1 MELCKA
7 DTVSE
12 VTVSYQMRQ
21 NFLVLPCAQHLHCFK
36 TTNIFQC
43 VFQLHMQRC
52 HKENMEGQEEAMVY
66 DPDYLGF
73 DLQPEPSGLFDA
85 SLFVKYLARETM
97 GSLGG
102 AQPTGST
109 RLVKLEPGMAGTS
122 DDSGVCSDPT
132 NSPENGSGVSE
143 PLQLPPVVQ
152 LARYGGIPFCL
163 ARKNSGIQ
171 LNCQKKGKKPNRWFM
186 DISLMTAED
195 AERHREYLRRKEN
208 GLLPQKRRRKK
219 AGKRITKGR
228 SRTNAWQPK
237 PSTSG
242 LKGGKVKAKRPEKHR
257 RVTWDKK
264 EEDTDE
270 EEAYRLAQELMVKL
284 EKQSV
289 SESGKAKPQRV
300 SGRSKK
306 KASGLKMLPSSAS
319 TLPHKTVGVKTS
331 SSSADMAA
339 GTATRPVDHSE
350 AGRPAKRQ
358 ASASDCSGSKAASLR
373 RRSKSVVKKKPS
385 QSGKKVLK
393 KPAARKNTGVQTLA
407 RKKKLSGVSSLLYVN
422 VKEEPRE
429 VGNAPASALSPFA
442 VSHYNTTVA
451 ATNTQCWLNALL
463 AGAARGCHGNALVDG
478 GTKAASA
485 ALVKG
490 THFNDLKEEFFV
502 KGLQLKERRRR
513 DGVNEN
519 GVVLSTTS
527 SSSTIPPQ
535 GETPFLDDPNVH
547 ITSEGKDSSVKTHS
561 VVSAVNLQG
570 FGKVLAPA
578 AEGASNSDIWQ
589 ATTECLLGV
598 LEAVSAEQLQVHRHP
613 AVLTMPCKDLEFNDG
628 DTVEE
633 NVSLP
638 SHGVTGDSK
647 ANGPLLLQP
656 TVVEED
662 MEVEDRYHSAEELV
676 PRHSRA
682 SSQSLDP
689 TECSQGTRRFH
700 FAADV
705 EVDKD
710 RVTPQEVQQPQ
721 SWSVSK
727 EGGSTAQSHS
737 VKNPS
742 SCKLQKSS
750 FDPFLSMEEDSEGI
764 SMSET
769 LCEAGK
775 NVGEEQSLESSFALP
790 EIVENITE
798 VNYSERE
805 LLSDVDTAN
814 TSSAALQVSEYVL
827 QSEEI
832 SPSESIS
839 AEMQLETNMT
849 ESGTTPLEVSAPH
862 LSPTED
868 SCQGQHN
875 MAELLPKETITNCS
889 SDRVQEGSTSLSQ
902 TVGNRQ
908 GGSSSAYSLSR
919 KKTRS
924 SGMKGDGLSKTA
936 ESIQEERLPTES
948 PPADNTPSTCSIG
961 VKDAAAQN
969 SLDGAMP
976 TKSHPVTSTK
986 TGTSEL
992 QQLVESSQEEA
1003 VEEGQC
1009 EPLPSRNDSEEHFEV
1024 PLASLQSDLE
1034 NKTKPVPGMNE
1045 PAAVCDSLSER
1056 VQTRS
1061 SGMLEKCGNQERVHD
1076 LSKCLHVLVADIRT
1090 NPLALNSL
1098 QRFGVSTV
1106 YLDVSPTAAQRNT
1119 EGPPKRESG
1128 KKNKQATAKPKVS
1141 PRKASR
1147 AAKSSPKKNST
1158 ASRVTGKGA
1167 DAASSSSASAVDAE
1181 NANAAGIGGLLLA
1194 TATVA
1199 KQGGSPAK
1207 TSPKIKEQTGKGKA
1221 LASKASTQKKSKRKP
1236 RKVGRP
1242 RKRAG
1247 NRIAKD
1253 VGHDKVL
1260 DHDEEHCRV
1269 EGQHFVE
1276 GSSPVEGH
1284 SHADSHIDE
1293 HSHDEGHG
1301 HVEGQG
1307 HVDEHSHI
1315 DEHSHVE
1322 GHVDE
1327 HSHIDGHGHVEG
1339 RGHVNKHSHT
1349 DRHSHVEGH
1358 SHVDEHIHTARQS
1371 HVEGQGHVDEHS
1383 HIDGHSHVEGQG
1395 HVDEQSHIDG
1405 HSHVEGHSHVDE
1417 HLHIVRHSHVDGH
1430 SHIDRHSHVEMH
1442 SHVDE
1447 HSHTDGHC
1455 PVEGHS
1461 PMEGMTDELVEGASS
1476 SPVAIKLEFDEPAT
1490 DEHFLMVGVVD
1501 YESTAMTI
1509 DNHTTNSQ
1517 ESTGADSPTASGSKT
1532 LTSRDVTANNRKS
1545 VSNKTLPT
1553 QAPEIDK
1560 QHADKGLSTTKPPRT
1575 KTAKKS
1581 RRSASKETV
1590 AATSP
1595 KQPKRSRKA
1604 AHISGMDTD
1613 IEEAQACPETTD
1625 NGGDLPPEPNTVGH
1639 GDKGKLALDT
1649 SPPRIAPLAAVAS
1662 PRKSERARKVRQPV
1676 THPHSTEVIENIKTL
1691 LHNKPGA
1698 KLPAGLKRLGILTSY
1713 QQASAKKE
1721 VVQPSVAK
1729 RLPGNSAALRSST
1742 KMVEDPP
1749 MQHEKKADSATGEEA
1764 RDRVGMEPMSLDSTE
1779 DASLQPSLMESETQ
1793 GDHLHLP
1800 EWLDPSAD
1808 DDGKDQPQKAVA
1820 ASGELCHISPE
1831 MPRTEGDSDTS
1842 SKMEGSVCKEPFS
1855 SPADR
1860 ELALTEEGAS
1870 RKQDSSVTD
1879 SEFRLAEGDV
1889 NGKPD
1894 SPVTDSEFRLAER
1907 DVNGKPDSP
1916 VTDSEHRLAEGDVNG
1931 KPDSY
1936 VTDSEFRLAEG
1947 DVNGKPDSPVTDS
1960 EFRLAEGDVKEKPD
1974 SPVIANEFMLA
1985 EGDVSGKPVSPVT
1998 DREFRL
2004 TEVSVNEE
2012 PVSASDSKLGPTEV
2026 GVNEKQV
2033 SVLDSGPGLTESA
2046 SEEPV
2051 LSTVDHGLWLLEG
2064 GINKEPVSSV
2074 DHGFGL
2080 AEEVPVSS
2088 AVDCGLGLA
2097 EGGANEGPVSSAV
2110 GRGLGLAE
2118 GGANEGPVSS
2128 AVGRGLGLAEGGA
2141 NEGPVSSAVGRGL
2154 GLAEGGANE
2163 GPVSSA
2169 VGRGLGLAEGG
2180 ANEGPVSSAVGRGLG
2195 LAEGGANEGPVSS
2208 AVGRGLGLA
2217 EGGANEGPV
2226 SSAVGR
2232 GLGLAEGGANEGP
2245 VSSAVGRGLGLA
2257 EGGANEGP
2265 VSSAVG
2271 RGLGLAEGGAN
2282 EGPVS
2287 CAVDC
2292 GLGLAEGGANEGPV
2306 SCAVDCGLGL
2316 AEGGANERPVSCAVD
2331 CGLGL
2336 AEGGANEGPVSCA
2349 ADRGLRL
2356 AEGGVTVSEEP
2367 DSVLDCGLGL
2377 AESDGKKEPV
2387 FSAINSGLGLADRS
2401 ANEEPTSS
2409 VIGNDLGLAAGGESK
2424 ELVPVLHQDLGLA
2437 EGVNEELVSS
2447 VFDPGLGVAEEGANK
2462 EPVSYVLGLGP
2473 VDGDVNE
2480 EPVSSVLD
2488 HGLRLTRGGVNT
2500 EPVSVL
2506 DQGQGLAEGGTVDEP
2521 VPSVLDQGLGLAE
2534 GGALDKPVPSV
2545 LGQGLGLAE
2554 GGALDIPVP
2563 SVLDQGLGLAEGGA
2577 LDKPVPSVLEQGLG
2591 LAEGGATDKLIL
2603 SVLDQGLG
2611 LAEGGVSKETVSVL
2625 GQGLGLVEGS
2635 VKEEPVSS
2643 VLDCGAELAERG
2655 IDQDTSS
2662 SAVDHSCDASPE
2674 KSTGNLVTVAQ
2685 RKVFSVEIQAA
2696 IRKANTGQ
2704 AESLPASDGCAVS
2717 PLPSERHARF
2727 SGRTLR
2733 NKSSVSGSSNHQ
2745 QNPVLSDETPADT
2758 AIVASPA
2765 DVTSE
2770 SSPRN
2775 KARKVFRKQKGKSK
2789 ALKRLNAKRKFSAR
2803 GNVNDTAKRAC
2814 SGTAGRGE
2822 NKAHHQ
2828 LWAKIK
2834 QAQTGSTKRT
2844 AKSAMKQTVQTA
2856 AAAEIATKTAV
2867 KKSKN
2872 SAFKIIKPCGKTS
2885 SQACKEPGMGVS
2897 RKRKRFMYVETDMGE
2912 SPDPPC
2918 KKRGRPPGPKIILD
2932 RSQANL
2938 CFEPAQLLPGP
2949 GPVDAGLVDE
2959 ASSFGAEVPSWL
2971 LTQAGTLAPSFAEGG
2986 LCIVPSQS
2994 NPLIYTVLPPPSA
3007 QSPPP
3012 GDAATLPES
3021 SEARQLQIS
3030 ISAPEEYAALQL
3042 NDLEMP
3048 DIKPVL
3054 SQLSESALPD
3064 VKPLIDELKHMNSS
3078 SPPQLL
3084 NETQVSGATGL
3095 MWNEQPLPLPA
3106 ESSKS
3111 QEDLGHLDE
3120 AGAARDEA
3128 STSGPAESE
3137 CSAPGKSQHV
3147 QSTLTS
3153 QHQRL
3158 RHIVGRRHKI
3168 RRRKKKDR
3176 LFSAQVR
3183 YKEAV
3188 GVSYDGDRRRSRRP
3202 KKSRLTDEEMR
3213 MAQDSPTS
3221 DLESEERALTSEHSH
3236 PLDGNDE
3243 DAGSDIEFVSAD
3255 YSHVDFSAQRL
3266 FLENLRVETFPF
3278 GELGDGQEAIEMFSQ
3293 GEISELDTAGE
3304 QGDLDMAG
3312 DASNSSEFVTDE
3324 VGFGEMM
3331 SCPEFD
3337 DSPEEAGILEMESG
3351 PQADVELAAS
3361 NEKLELVEAAG
3372 FGIEAHVPRVPCV
3385 KAEDS
3390 LVGQVYPNLDG
3401 IEEISEPLTD
3411 IEAMQSDVMKHPPW
3425 AHAEECTLKTEET
3438 EEYPAGSRCNCMD
3451 SESDCE
3457 SKYRTTDH
3465 CLAVR
3470 GAHPI
3475 IKEEVK
3481 AELSSEIATQCISPE
3496 LPHPQLQAFTPGSK
3510 RDDGHEVSVMENVE
3524 AGCAQSLKHETDVS
3538 DIGMGMLVPD
3548 TPPSSRMHVPIG
3560 PGIAL
3565 EGSPSLTIFV
3575 KTSEGRGVLIQ
3586 DDPKNVIKDEFAQN
3600 N

>member
-1 MELCKA
+1 
-7 DTVSE
+7 
-12 VTVSYQMRQ
+12 
-21 NFLVLPCAQHLHCFK
+21 
-36 TTNIFQC
+36 
-43 VFQLHMQRC
+43 MQRC
-52 HKENMEGQEEAMVY
+52 HQENMEGQEEAMVY
-66 DPDYLGF
+66 DPDYLGL

-85 SLFVKYLARETM
+85 SLFAKYLARETM

-109 RLVKLEPGMAGTS
+109 WLVKLEPGMASTS

-186 DISLMTAED
+186 DVSLMTAED
-195 AERHREYLRRKEN
+195 AERHREYLRKKEN

-219 AGKRITKGR
+219 TGKRITKGR
-228 SRTNAWQPK
+228 SRTNTWQPK

-242 LKGGKVKAKRPEKHR
+242 LKGGKVKAKQPRKHR
-257 RVTWDKK
+257 RVTWDNE
-264 EEDTDE
+264 EEDSDE

-289 SESGKAKPQRV
+289 SDSGKAKPQRV

-306 KASGLKMLPSSAS
+306 NASSLKMLPSSAS
-319 TLPHKTVGVKTS
+319 TLPRKTVGVKTS
-331 SSSADMAA
+331 SSSAGIA
-339 GTATRPVDHSE
+339 TATASLAVDHSE
-350 AGRPAKRQ
+350 AGTPAKPQ
-358 ASASDCSGSKAASLR
+358 ASTSDFSGSKAASLR
-373 RRSKSVVKKKPS
+373 RRSKLVVKKKPS
-385 QSGKKVLK
+385 QTKKKALK
-393 KPAARKNTGVQTLA
+393 KPAAGKNTGVQTLA
-407 RKKKLSGVSSLLYVN
+407 WKKKSSGVSSLLYVN

-429 VGNAPASALSPFA
+429 VRNAPASALSPFA
-442 VSHYNTTVA
+442 ISHYNTTVA

-463 AGAARGCHGNALVDG
+463 AGAARGCHGNTPPVDG

-485 ALVKG
+485 VLVGG
-490 THFNDLKEEFFV
+490 THFDDLKEEFFV
-502 KGLQLKERRRR
+502 KGLQLQERRRR
-513 DGVNEN
+513 DGVKEN

-535 GETPFLDDPNVH
+535 GETPSLDDPNVPVA
-547 ITSEGKDSSVKTHS
+547 SEGKDSNVKTDLG
-561 VVSAVNLQG
+561 VSAVHLQG
-570 FGKVLAPA
+570 FGKVLTPA
-578 AEGASNSDIWQ
+578 AEGASDSDIWQ

-598 LEAVSAEQLQVHRHP
+598 LEAVSAEQLQGHSHP
-613 AVLTMPCKDLEFNDG
+613 AVLATPCEDLELNDG
-628 DTVEE
+628 DTAEE
-633 NVSLP
+633 NVSLL
-638 SHGVTGDSK
+638 SHGVVGDSK
-647 ANGPLLLQP
+647 ANGPLLPQP

-662 MEVEDRYHSAEELV
+662 MEVEDRYPSAEELV
-676 PRHSRA
+676 PKRSMA

-689 TECSQGTRRFH
+689 TESLQETRRFC
-700 FAADV
+700 FAADM
-705 EVDKD
+705 EVDED

-721 SWSVSK
+721 PWSVSK
-727 EGGSTAQSHS
+727 EGGSAAQSHS

-742 SCKLQKSS
+742 SRKLQKSS
-750 FDPFLSMEEDSEGI
+750 FDPFLSVEEDSEGI

-769 LCEAGK
+769 LCEAEK
-775 NVGEEQSLESSFALP
+775 NVCEEQSLESSFALP

-805 LLSDVDTAN
+805 LQSDVDAAN
-814 TSSAALQVSEYVL
+814 TSSAALQESEDML

-832 SPSESIS
+832 SPSESVS

-849 ESGTTPLEVSAPH
+849 EPGTTPSEVSALH
-862 LSPTED
+862 LSQTED
-868 SCQGQHN
+868 SCHRQHIT
-875 MAELLPKETITNCS
+875 AELLPKETVTNCS
-889 SDRVQEGSTSLSQ
+889 SDHVQESSTSLSQ

-908 GGSSSAYSLSR
+908 GGSSSADSLSR

-924 SGMKGDGLSKTA
+924 SGMKGDGLGETA
-936 ESIQEERLPTES
+936 ESVQEKRLPTEA
-948 PPADNTPSTCSIG
+948 PPADNMPSTCSVG

-969 SLDGAMP
+969 GLDGALP
-976 TKSHPVTSTK
+976 TKSHPTQAATVATPK

-992 QQLVESSQEEA
+992 QQLIESSQEEA
-1003 VEEGQC
+1003 VKEGQC
-1009 EPLPSRNDSEEHFEV
+1009 SQNNSEEHFEA
-1024 PLASLQSDLE
+1024 PLTSLQSDLE

-1045 PAAVCDSLSER
+1045 PATVCDSLSEH

-1061 SGMLEKCGNQERVHD
+1061 SGMLEKCGNQERVCD

-1090 NPLALNSL
+1090 NPLARNSL
-1098 QRFGVSTV
+1098 QRFGVSKA

-1119 EGPPKRESG
+1119 EEPPKRTSG

-1147 AAKSSPKKNST
+1147 AAKSSPKKKST

-1167 DAASSSSASAVDAE
+1167 DAASSSSVDAE
-1181 NANAAGIGGLLLA
+1181 NANATGIGGLLLA

-1207 TSPKIKEQTGKGKA
+1207 ASPKIKEQTGKGKA
-1221 LASKASTQKKSKRKP
+1221 LASEASAQKNNKRKP
-1236 RKVGRP
+1236 GKVGRP

-1247 NRIAKD
+1247 NKIAKD
-1253 VGHDKVL
+1253 VGHEKVL
-1260 DHDEEHCRV
+1260 DHVEEHCHV
-1269 EGQHFVE
+1269 EGQHLVE

-1293 HSHDEGHG
+1293 HSHD
-1301 HVEGQG
+1301 
-1307 HVDEHSHI
+1307 
-1315 DEHSHVE
+1315 
-1322 GHVDE
+1322 
-1327 HSHIDGHGHVEG
+1327 
-1339 RGHVNKHSHT
+1339 
-1349 DRHSHVEGH
+1349 
-1358 SHVDEHIHTARQS
+1358 
-1371 HVEGQGHVDEHS
+1371 EGQGHVDEHS

-1395 HVDEQSHIDG
+1395 HVDEQSHTDG

-1417 HLHIVRHSHVDGH
+1417 HIHIARHNHVEEHSHVDGH

-1442 SHVDE
+1442 SHVD
-1447 HSHTDGHC
+1447 GHC
-1455 PVEGHS
+1455 PVEGYNHVERHS
-1461 PMEGMTDELVEGASS
+1461 PMEGMTDESVEGASGF
-1476 SPVAIKLEFDEPAT
+1476 PIAIKLEFDEPAT
-1490 DEHFLMVGVVD
+1490 DERFLMVGVVD
-1501 YESTAMTI
+1501 YESTVMTV
-1509 DNHTTNSQ
+1509 DNCTTNSQ
-1517 ESTGADSPTASGSKT
+1517 ESTGADSLTASSSKT
-1532 LTSRDVTANNRKS
+1532 LTSQNLTANNRTS

-1553 QAPEIDK
+1553 QDPEIDK
-1560 QHADKGLSTTKPPRT
+1560 QPADKGVSTTKPPRT

-1581 RRSASKETV
+1581 RRSALKETV

-1595 KQPKRSRKA
+1595 KQPKRSHKL

-1613 IEEAQACPETTD
+1613 IEAAQACPKTTD
-1625 NGGDLPPEPNTVGH
+1625 NGGDLPAEPSTVGCS
-1639 GDKGKLALDT
+1639 DKGKPVLAT
-1649 SPPRIAPLAAVAS
+1649 SPPRTAPSAAVAS

-1713 QQASAKKE
+1713 QHASAKKE
-1721 VVQPSVAK
+1721 VAQPSAAK
-1729 RLPGNSAALRSST
+1729 RLPGNGAALRSST

-1749 MQHEKKADSATGEEA
+1749 MQHDKAAAAASVSEEKAASATGEEA

-1779 DASLQPSLMESETQ
+1779 DASLQPSLTESETK
-1793 GDHLHLP
+1793 GDHLRLP
-1800 EWLDPSAD
+1800 ERLDPSAD
-1808 DDGKDQPQKAVA
+1808 DGGKDQPQKAVA
-1820 ASGELCHISPE
+1820 ASGELCHIPPE
-1831 MPRTEGDSDTS
+1831 MPRAEGDSDTS
-1842 SKMEGSVCKEPFS
+1842 SKTEGGACKEPVS

-1870 RKQDSSVTD
+1870 
-1879 SEFRLAEGDV
+1879 
-1889 NGKPD
+1889 GKRD

-1916 VTDSEHRLAEGDVNG
+1916 VTDSEFRLAEGDVNEKPDSPVTDREFRLAERDVNG
-1931 KPDSY
+1931 KPDSP
-1936 VTDSEFRLAEG
+1936 VTDGEFRLAEG
-1947 DVNGKPDSPVTDS
+1947 DVNGKPDTPVTDS
-1960 EFRLAEGDVKEKPD
+1960 EFRLAEGNVKEKPD
-1974 SPVIANEFMLA
+1974 SPVIANEFRLA
-1985 EGDVSGKPVSPVT
+1985 EGDVNRKPVSPVT

-2012 PVSASDSKLGPTEV
+2012 PVSASDSKLGLTEV

-2033 SVLDSGPGLTESA
+2033 PVLDSGPGLAESA

-2051 LSTVDHGLWLLEG
+2051 FSTVDRGLGLVEG
-2064 GINKEPVSSV
+2064 VNKE
-2074 DHGFGL
+2074 
-2080 AEEVPVSS
+2080 PVSS
-2088 AVDCGLGLA
+2088 AVDCGLGLVEGGVNKEPVSSSVDHGLGLAEEGANEVSVSSAVDHGLGLA
-2097 EGGANEGPVSSAV
+2097 EGGANEGPVSSTV
-2110 GRGLGLAE
+2110 DRGLG
-2118 GGANEGPVSS
+2118 
-2128 AVGRGLGLAEGGA
+2128 
-2141 NEGPVSSAVGRGL
+2141 
-2154 GLAEGGANE
+2154 
-2163 GPVSSA
+2163 
-2169 VGRGLGLAEGG
+2169 
-2180 ANEGPVSSAVGRGLG
+2180 
-2195 LAEGGANEGPVSS
+2195 
-2208 AVGRGLGLA
+2208 
-2217 EGGANEGPV
+2217 
-2226 SSAVGR
+2226 
-2232 GLGLAEGGANEGP
+2232 
-2245 VSSAVGRGLGLA
+2245 
-2257 EGGANEGP
+2257 
-2265 VSSAVG
+2265 
-2271 RGLGLAEGGAN
+2271 
-2282 EGPVS
+2282 
-2287 CAVDC
+2287 
-2292 GLGLAEGGANEGPV
+2292 
-2306 SCAVDCGLGL
+2306 
-2316 AEGGANERPVSCAVD
+2316 
-2331 CGLGL
+2331 
-2336 AEGGANEGPVSCA
+2336 
-2349 ADRGLRL
+2349 L
-2356 AEGGVTVSEEP
+2356 AEGGVTVSEDP
-2367 DSVLDCGLGL
+2367 VSVLDCGLGL
-2377 AESDGKKEPV
+2377 AESDGNKEPV
-2387 FSAINSGLGLADRS
+2387 FSAINSGLGLAGRS
-2401 ANEEPTSS
+2401 ATEEPTSS
-2409 VIGNDLGLAAGGESK
+2409 VINSGLGLAAGGASG
-2424 ELVPVLHQDLGLA
+2424 ELVPVLDHDLGLA
-2437 EGVNEELVSS
+2437 ERVNEEPVSS
-2447 VFDPGLGVAEEGANK
+2447 VIDPGLGVAEEGANK
-2462 EPVSYVLGLGP
+2462 EPVSSVLGLGP
-2473 VDGDVNE
+2473 TDGGVNE

-2488 HGLRLTRGGVNT
+2488 HGVGLTRGGVNA
-2500 EPVSVL
+2500 EPV
-2506 DQGQGLAEGGTVDEP
+2506 
-2521 VPSVLDQGLGLAE
+2521 SVLDQGLGLAE
-2534 GGALDKPVPSV
+2534 GGAVDKPVP
-2545 LGQGLGLAE
+2545 
-2554 GGALDIPVP
+2554 
-2563 SVLDQGLGLAEGGA
+2563 
-2577 LDKPVPSVLEQGLG
+2577 
-2591 LAEGGATDKLIL
+2591 

-2611 LAEGGVSKETVSVL
+2611 LAEGGVSKEAISVL
-2625 GQGLGLVEGS
+2625 GQGLGLVGGGVNEEPVAPVLDPELGLAEGG
-2635 VKEEPVSS
+2635 VNEEPVSS

-2655 IDQDTSS
+2655 IDQDASS
-2662 SAVDHSCDASPE
+2662 SAVDHSRDASPE

-2704 AESLPASDGCAVS
+2704 AESSAASDGCAVS
-2717 PLPSERHARF
+2717 PLPSGWHARF

-2733 NKSSVSGSSNHQ
+2733 NKSSVSGSSHHQ
-2745 QNPVLSDETPADT
+2745 QNPVPSDGTPADF
-2758 AIVASPA
+2758 AIVAPPA

-2789 ALKRLNAKRKFSAR
+2789 ALKRLNAKRKFGAR
-2803 GNVNDTAKRAC
+2803 GNVNEKRAR
-2814 SGTAGRGE
+2814 SGTAGKGE

-2834 QAQTGSTKRT
+2834 QAQAKSTKRT

-2856 AAAEIATKTAV
+2856 TAAAIATKTAI

-2872 SAFKIIKPCGKTS
+2872 SAFKIVKPCGKTS
-2885 SQACKEPGMGVS
+2885 SRALKEPGMGVS

-2938 CFEPAQLLPGP
+2938 CFEPAQLLPWP
-2949 GPVDAGLVDE
+2949 GPVDADLVDD

-2994 NPLIYTVLPPPSA
+2994 NPVIYTVLPPPSA

-3012 GDAATLPES
+3012 GDAAAMPES
-3021 SEARQLQIS
+3021 SEACQLQIS
-3030 ISAPEEYAALQL
+3030 IAAPEEYAASQL

-3054 SQLSESALPD
+3054 SQLNESALPD

-3084 NETQVSGATGL
+3084 NETQVSGAAGL

-3111 QEDLGHLDE
+3111 QEDLGQRDKG
-3120 AGAARDEA
+3120 GAARDEA
-3128 STSGPAESE
+3128 STSGPAELE
-3137 CSAPGKSQHV
+3137 CSAHGKSQHV

-3158 RHIVGRRHKI
+3158 RHVVGRRHKI

-3221 DLESEERALTSEHSH
+3221 DLEREERALTSERGH
-3236 PLDGNDE
+3236 PLGGIDE

-3278 GELGDGQEAIEMFSQ
+3278 GELGDGQEAMEMLSQ
-3293 GEISELDTAGE
+3293 GEFSELDTAGE
-3304 QGDLDMAG
+3304 QGDLDLAG
-3312 DASNSSEFVTDE
+3312 EASNGGEFVTDE

-3337 DSPEEAGILEMESG
+3337 DSPEEGGILGMESG
-3351 PQADVELAAS
+3351 PQVDVELAVS

-3457 SKYRTTDH
+3457 G
-3465 CLAVR
+3465 LAAR
-3470 GAHPI
+3470 GAHTI

-3481 AELSSEIATQCISPE
+3481 AELGSEIATQCISPE
-3496 LPHPQLQAFTPGSK
+3496 LPHPQLQAFTPGLK
-3510 RDDGHEVSVMENVE
+3510 HDDGHEVSVMENVE
-3524 AGCAQSLKHETDVS
+3524 AGCAQNLKHEADVS
-3538 DIGMGMLVPD
+3538 DISMGMLVPD
-3548 TPPSSRMHVPIG
+3548 TPPSSRMHVPIE
-3560 PGIAL
+3560 PGTAL

>member
-1 MELCKA
+1 MTIRRKKTKSAFIVVELCKA

-12 VTVSYQMRQ
+12 VTVSNQMRQ
-21 NFLVLPCAQHLHCFK
+21 NFLVLPCAQHLRCFK
-36 TTNIFQC
+36 TTNIFQR

-85 SLFVKYLARETM
+85 SLFAKYLARETM

-132 NSPENGSGVSE
+132 NSPENGSGVLE

-208 GLLPQKRRRKK
+208 GLLQQKHRRKK

-242 LKGGKVKAKRPEKHR
+242 LKGGKVKAKRPQKHR
-257 RVTWDKK
+257 RVTWDNK

-284 EKQSV
+284 EKQNV
-289 SESGKAKPQRV
+289 SDSGKAKPQRV

-306 KASGLKMLPSSAS
+306 KASSLKMLPSSAS
-319 TLPHKTVGVKTS
+319 TLLHKTVSVKTS
-331 SSSADMAA
+331 SSSAGMAA
-339 GTATRPVDHSE
+339 GTATQAVDHSE
-350 AGRPAKRQ
+350 AGMPAKRR
-358 ASASDCSGSKAASLR
+358 ASTSDCSGSKAASLR
-373 RRSKSVVKKKPS
+373 RRSKSVMKKKPS

-393 KPAARKNTGVQTLA
+393 KLAAGKNTGVQTLA

-429 VGNAPASALSPFA
+429 VRNAPASALSPFA

-485 ALVKG
+485 ALVRG
-490 THFNDLKEEFFV
+490 THFDDLKEEFFV
-502 KGLQLKERRRR
+502 KGLQLKERRHR

-527 SSSTIPPQ
+527 SSITIPPQ
-535 GETPFLDDPNVH
+535 GETLFLDDPNVH
-547 ITSEGKDSSVKTHS
+547 VTSEGKDSNVKTDS

-570 FGKVLAPA
+570 FGQVLAPA
-578 AEGASNSDIWQ
+578 AEGASDSDIWQ

-598 LEAVSAEQLQVHRHP
+598 LEAVSAEQLQVHGHP

-638 SHGVTGDSK
+638 PHGVTGDSK
-647 ANGPLLLQP
+647 ANGPLLPQP

-662 MEVEDRYHSAEELV
+662 MEVEDRYHSVEELV

-689 TECSQGTRRFH
+689 TESSQGTRRFH

-721 SWSVSK
+721 AWSVSK
-727 EGGSTAQSHS
+727 EGGSTAQSRS

-769 LCEAGK
+769 LCEAEK
-775 NVGEEQSLESSFALP
+775 NICEEQSLESSFALP

-805 LLSDVDTAN
+805 LLSDVDAAN
-814 TSSAALQVSEYVL
+814 TSSAALQESEDML

-832 SPSESIS
+832 SPSESVS

-849 ESGTTPLEVSAPH
+849 ESGTTLSEVSAPP
-862 LSPTED
+862 LSQTED

-875 MAELLPKETITNCS
+875 TAELLPKETITNCS

-902 TVGNRQ
+902 NVGNRQ
-908 GGSSSAYSLSR
+908 GGSTSAYSLSR

-924 SGMKGDGLSKTA
+924 SGMKDDGLSKTA
-936 ESIQEERLPTES
+936 ESVQEERLPTES
-948 PPADNTPSTCSIG
+948 PPADDTPTTCSVG

-969 SLDGAMP
+969 SLDGAML

-992 QQLVESSQEEA
+992 QQLIESSQEEA
-1003 VEEGQC
+1003 VKEGQC
-1009 EPLPSRNDSEEHFEV
+1009 EPLPSRNDGEEHFEA

-1061 SGMLEKCGNQERVHD
+1061 SGMLEKCGNQERVRD

-1098 QRFGVSTV
+1098 QRFGVSTT
-1106 YLDVSPTAAQRNT
+1106 YLDVSPAAAQRNT

-1147 AAKSSPKKNST
+1147 VAKSPPKKKSR

-1167 DAASSSSASAVDAE
+1167 DAASSSSASGVDAE

-1260 DHDEEHCRV
+1260 EHDEEHCRV

-1293 HSHDEGHG
+1293 HSHDEG
-1301 HVEGQG
+1301 QG
-1307 HVDEHSHI
+1307 HVDEYSHI

-1327 HSHIDGHGHVEG
+1327 HSHIDGQGHVKG

-1349 DRHSHVEGH
+1349 DGHSHVEGH
-1358 SHVDEHIHTARQS
+1358 SHVDEHIHIARHS

-1383 HIDGHSHVEGQG
+1383 HIDGHSHVEGHS

-1417 HLHIVRHSHVDGH
+1417 QSHIARYSHVDGH

-1447 HSHTDGHC
+1447 HSHVDGHC

-1461 PMEGMTDELVEGASS
+1461 HVEGHSPVEGMMDELVEGASS
-1476 SPVAIKLEFDEPAT
+1476 SPIAIKLELDEPAT
-1490 DEHFLMVGVVD
+1490 DERFLMVGVVD

-1509 DNHTTNSQ
+1509 DNRTTNSQ
-1517 ESTGADSPTASGSKT
+1517 ESTGADSLTANDSKT
-1532 LTSRDVTANNRKS
+1532 LTSRGLTANNRKS
-1545 VSNKTLPT
+1545 VSNKILPI
-1553 QAPEIDK
+1553 QDPEIDK
-1560 QHADKGLSTTKPPRT
+1560 QHADKGSSTTKPPRT

-1595 KQPKRSRKA
+1595 KPKQSRKP

-1625 NGGDLPPEPNTVGH
+1625 NGGDLPAEPSTAGRS
-1639 GDKGKLALDT
+1639 DKGKLALDT
-1649 SPPRIAPLAAVAS
+1649 SPTRIVPSAAVAS

-1749 MQHEKKADSATGEEA
+1749 MQHDKAAATASVSEKKAASATGEEA

-1793 GDHLHLP
+1793 RDHLRLP
-1800 EWLDPSAD
+1800 ERLDPSAD
-1808 DDGKDQPQKAVA
+1808 DGGKDQLQKAVA
-1820 ASGELCHISPE
+1820 ASEELCHISPE
-1831 MPRTEGDSDTS
+1831 MPRAEGNSDTS
-1842 SKMEGSVCKEPFS
+1842 SEMEGNVCKEPVS

-1870 RKQDSSVTD
+1870 RKRDSSVTD

-1894 SPVTDSEFRLAER
+1894 SP
-1907 DVNGKPDSP
+1907 
-1916 VTDSEHRLAEGDVNG
+1916 
-1931 KPDSY
+1931 

-1974 SPVIANEFMLA
+1974 SPVIANEFRLA
-1985 EGDVSGKPVSPVT
+1985 EGDVNGKPVSPVA

-2012 PVSASDSKLGPTEV
+2012 PDSASDSKP
-2026 GVNEKQV
+2026 
-2033 SVLDSGPGLTESA
+2033 
-2046 SEEPV
+2046 
-2051 LSTVDHGLWLLEG
+2051 LL
-2064 GINKEPVSSV
+2064 
-2074 DHGFGL
+2074 
-2080 AEEVPVSS
+2080 
-2088 AVDCGLGLA
+2088 
-2097 EGGANEGPVSSAV
+2097 
-2110 GRGLGLAE
+2110 
-2118 GGANEGPVSS
+2118 
-2128 AVGRGLGLAEGGA
+2128 
-2141 NEGPVSSAVGRGL
+2141 
-2154 GLAEGGANE
+2154 
-2163 GPVSSA
+2163 
-2169 VGRGLGLAEGG
+2169 
-2180 ANEGPVSSAVGRGLG
+2180 
-2195 LAEGGANEGPVSS
+2195 
-2208 AVGRGLGLA
+2208 
-2217 EGGANEGPV
+2217 
-2226 SSAVGR
+2226 
-2232 GLGLAEGGANEGP
+2232 
-2245 VSSAVGRGLGLA
+2245 
-2257 EGGANEGP
+2257 
-2265 VSSAVG
+2265 
-2271 RGLGLAEGGAN
+2271 
-2282 EGPVS
+2282 
-2287 CAVDC
+2287 
-2292 GLGLAEGGANEGPV
+2292 
-2306 SCAVDCGLGL
+2306 
-2316 AEGGANERPVSCAVD
+2316 
-2331 CGLGL
+2331 
-2336 AEGGANEGPVSCA
+2336 
-2349 ADRGLRL
+2349 
-2356 AEGGVTVSEEP
+2356 
-2367 DSVLDCGLGL
+2367 
-2377 AESDGKKEPV
+2377 
-2387 FSAINSGLGLADRS
+2387 
-2401 ANEEPTSS
+2401 
-2409 VIGNDLGLAAGGESK
+2409 
-2424 ELVPVLHQDLGLA
+2424 
-2437 EGVNEELVSS
+2437 
-2447 VFDPGLGVAEEGANK
+2447 
-2462 EPVSYVLGLGP
+2462 
-2473 VDGDVNE
+2473 
-2480 EPVSSVLD
+2480 
-2488 HGLRLTRGGVNT
+2488 
-2500 EPVSVL
+2500 
-2506 DQGQGLAEGGTVDEP
+2506 
-2521 VPSVLDQGLGLAE
+2521 
-2534 GGALDKPVPSV
+2534 
-2545 LGQGLGLAE
+2545 
-2554 GGALDIPVP
+2554 
-2563 SVLDQGLGLAEGGA
+2563 
-2577 LDKPVPSVLEQGLG
+2577 
-2591 LAEGGATDKLIL
+2591 
-2603 SVLDQGLG
+2603 
-2611 LAEGGVSKETVSVL
+2611 
-2625 GQGLGLVEGS
+2625 
-2635 VKEEPVSS
+2635 
-2643 VLDCGAELAERG
+2643 
-2655 IDQDTSS
+2655 
-2662 SAVDHSCDASPE
+2662 
-2674 KSTGNLVTVAQ
+2674 
-2685 RKVFSVEIQAA
+2685 
-2696 IRKANTGQ
+2696 
-2704 AESLPASDGCAVS
+2704 
-2717 PLPSERHARF
+2717 
-2727 SGRTLR
+2727 
-2733 NKSSVSGSSNHQ
+2733 
-2745 QNPVLSDETPADT
+2745 
-2758 AIVASPA
+2758 
-2765 DVTSE
+2765 
-2770 SSPRN
+2770 
-2775 KARKVFRKQKGKSK
+2775 
-2789 ALKRLNAKRKFSAR
+2789 
-2803 GNVNDTAKRAC
+2803 
-2814 SGTAGRGE
+2814 
-2822 NKAHHQ
+2822 
-2828 LWAKIK
+2828 
-2834 QAQTGSTKRT
+2834 
-2844 AKSAMKQTVQTA
+2844 
-2856 AAAEIATKTAV
+2856 
-2867 KKSKN
+2867 
-2872 SAFKIIKPCGKTS
+2872 
-2885 SQACKEPGMGVS
+2885 
-2897 RKRKRFMYVETDMGE
+2897 
-2912 SPDPPC
+2912 
-2918 KKRGRPPGPKIILD
+2918 
-2932 RSQANL
+2932 
-2938 CFEPAQLLPGP
+2938 
-2949 GPVDAGLVDE
+2949 
-2959 ASSFGAEVPSWL
+2959 
-2971 LTQAGTLAPSFAEGG
+2971 
-2986 LCIVPSQS
+2986 
-2994 NPLIYTVLPPPSA
+2994 
-3007 QSPPP
+3007 
-3012 GDAATLPES
+3012 
-3021 SEARQLQIS
+3021 
-3030 ISAPEEYAALQL
+3030 
-3042 NDLEMP
+3042 
-3048 DIKPVL
+3048 
-3054 SQLSESALPD
+3054 
-3064 VKPLIDELKHMNSS
+3064 
-3078 SPPQLL
+3078 
-3084 NETQVSGATGL
+3084 
-3095 MWNEQPLPLPA
+3095 
-3106 ESSKS
+3106 
-3111 QEDLGHLDE
+3111 
-3120 AGAARDEA
+3120 
-3128 STSGPAESE
+3128 
-3137 CSAPGKSQHV
+3137 
-3147 QSTLTS
+3147 
-3153 QHQRL
+3153 
-3158 RHIVGRRHKI
+3158 
-3168 RRRKKKDR
+3168 
-3176 LFSAQVR
+3176 
-3183 YKEAV
+3183 
-3188 GVSYDGDRRRSRRP
+3188 
-3202 KKSRLTDEEMR
+3202 
-3213 MAQDSPTS
+3213 
-3221 DLESEERALTSEHSH
+3221 
-3236 PLDGNDE
+3236 
-3243 DAGSDIEFVSAD
+3243 
-3255 YSHVDFSAQRL
+3255 
-3266 FLENLRVETFPF
+3266 
-3278 GELGDGQEAIEMFSQ
+3278 
-3293 GEISELDTAGE
+3293 
-3304 QGDLDMAG
+3304 
-3312 DASNSSEFVTDE
+3312 
-3324 VGFGEMM
+3324 
-3331 SCPEFD
+3331 
-3337 DSPEEAGILEMESG
+3337 
-3351 PQADVELAAS
+3351 
-3361 NEKLELVEAAG
+3361 
-3372 FGIEAHVPRVPCV
+3372 
-3385 KAEDS
+3385 
-3390 LVGQVYPNLDG
+3390 
-3401 IEEISEPLTD
+3401 
-3411 IEAMQSDVMKHPPW
+3411 
-3425 AHAEECTLKTEET
+3425 
-3438 EEYPAGSRCNCMD
+3438 
-3451 SESDCE
+3451 
-3457 SKYRTTDH
+3457 
-3465 CLAVR
+3465 
-3470 GAHPI
+3470 
-3475 IKEEVK
+3475 
-3481 AELSSEIATQCISPE
+3481 
-3496 LPHPQLQAFTPGSK
+3496 
-3510 RDDGHEVSVMENVE
+3510 
-3524 AGCAQSLKHETDVS
+3524 
-3538 DIGMGMLVPD
+3538 
-3548 TPPSSRMHVPIG
+3548 
-3560 PGIAL
+3560 
-3565 EGSPSLTIFV
+3565 
-3575 KTSEGRGVLIQ
+3575 
-3586 DDPKNVIKDEFAQN
+3586 
-3600 N
+3600 

>member
-12 VTVSYQMRQ
+12 VTVSNQMRQ
-21 NFLVLPCAQHLHCFK
+21 NFLVLPCAQHLRCFK

-85 SLFVKYLARETM
+85 SLFAKYLARETM
-97 GSLGG
+97 GSLGD

-109 RLVKLEPGMAGTS
+109 QLVKLEPGMASTS

-132 NSPENGSGVSE
+132 NSPENGSSVSE

-208 GLLPQKRRRKK
+208 GLLPQKRQRKK

-242 LKGGKVKAKRPEKHR
+242 LKGGKVKAKRPQKHR
-257 RVTWDKK
+257 RVMWDNR

-284 EKQSV
+284 EKQNV
-289 SESGKAKPQRV
+289 SDSGKAKPQRV

-306 KASGLKMLPSSAS
+306 KASSLKMLPSSAS

-331 SSSADMAA
+331 SSSAGMAA
-339 GTATRPVDHSE
+339 GTATRAVDHSE
-350 AGRPAKRQ
+350 AGMSAKRQ
-358 ASASDCSGSKAASLR
+358 ASTSDCSGSKAASLR
-373 RRSKSVVKKKPS
+373 RRSKSAVKKKPS

-393 KPAARKNTGVQTLA
+393 KPAAGKNTGVQTLA
-407 RKKKLSGVSSLLYVN
+407 WKKKLSGVSSLLYVN

-429 VGNAPASALSPFA
+429 VRNAPASALSPFA

-485 ALVKG
+485 ALVRG
-490 THFNDLKEEFFV
+490 THFDDLKEEFFV
-502 KGLQLKERRRR
+502 KGLQLKERRHR

-547 ITSEGKDSSVKTHS
+547 VTSEGKDSNAKTDS

-570 FGKVLAPA
+570 FGQVLAPA
-578 AEGASNSDIWQ
+578 AEGASDSDIWQ

-598 LEAVSAEQLQVHRHP
+598 LEAVSAEQLQVHIHP
-613 AVLTMPCKDLEFNDG
+613 AVLTMPYKDLEFNDG

-638 SHGVTGDSK
+638 SHGVTGESK
-647 ANGPLLLQP
+647 ENGPLLLQP

-676 PRHSRA
+676 PRRSRA

-689 TECSQGTRRFH
+689 TESSQGTRRFH

-750 FDPFLSMEEDSEGI
+750 FDPFLSTEEDSEGI

-769 LCEAGK
+769 LCEAEK
-775 NVGEEQSLESSFALP
+775 NVCEEQSLESSFALP
-790 EIVENITE
+790 EIIENITE

-805 LLSDVDTAN
+805 LLSDVDAAN
-814 TSSAALQVSEYVL
+814 TSSAALQESEDML

-849 ESGTTPLEVSAPH
+849 ESGTAPSEVSAPR
-862 LSPTED
+862 LSRTED

-875 MAELLPKETITNCS
+875 TAELLPKETITSCSSDQTEDSCQGQHNTAELLPKETITNCS
-889 SDRVQEGSTSLSQ
+889 SDHVQEGSTSLCQ
-902 TVGNRQ
+902 TVGDRQ

-919 KKTRS
+919 KKTPS
-924 SGMKGDGLSKTA
+924 SGMKGDGLSKAA
-936 ESIQEERLPTES
+936 ESLQEERLPTES
-948 PPADNTPSTCSIG
+948 PPADDTPSTCSVVG

-969 SLDGAMP
+969 SLDGAML

-992 QQLVESSQEEA
+992 QQLVKSSQEEA
-1003 VEEGQC
+1003 VKKGQC
-1009 EPLPSRNDSEEHFEV
+1009 EPLPSRNNSEEHFEA

-1061 SGMLEKCGNQERVHD
+1061 SGMLEKYGNQERVCD

-1098 QRFGVSTV
+1098 QRFGVSTA
-1106 YLDVSPTAAQRNT
+1106 YLDVSPTTAQRNT
-1119 EGPPKRESG
+1119 EEPPKRESG

-1141 PRKASR
+1141 PRNASR
-1147 AAKSSPKKNST
+1147 AAKSSPKKKST

-1207 TSPKIKEQTGKGKA
+1207 TSPKFKEQTGKGKA

-1247 NRIAKD
+1247 NRIAKG

-1260 DHDEEHCRV
+1260 EHDEEHCHV

-1315 DEHSHVE
+1315 DGHSHVE
-1322 GHVDE
+1322 GQGHVDE
-1327 HSHIDGHGHVEG
+1327 QSHTDGHG
-1339 RGHVNKHSHT
+1339 
-1349 DRHSHVEGH
+1349 HVEGH
-1358 SHVDEHIHTARQS
+1358 SHVDEHLHIARHS

-1395 HVDEQSHIDG
+1395 HVDEQSHTDGHSHVEGHSYVDEHLHIARHSHVEGQGHVDEQSHIDGHSHVEEQGHVDEQSHTDG

-1417 HLHIVRHSHVDGH
+1417 HLHIARHSHVDGH

-1442 SHVDE
+1442 SHI
-1447 HSHTDGHC
+1447 DGHC

-1461 PMEGMTDELVEGASS
+1461 PVEGMTDELVEGASS

-1490 DEHFLMVGVVD
+1490 DERFLMVGVVD

-1532 LTSRDVTANNRKS
+1532 LTSRDLSANNRKS

-1553 QAPEIDK
+1553 QAPETDK
-1560 QHADKGLSTTKPPRT
+1560 QHADKGSSTTKPPRT

-1595 KQPKRSRKA
+1595 KQPKRSRKP

-1625 NGGDLPPEPNTVGH
+1625 NGGDLPPEPSTVGH
-1639 GDKGKLALDT
+1639 SDKGKPALDT
-1649 SPPRIAPLAAVAS
+1649 SLPRIAPSAAVAS

-1721 VVQPSVAK
+1721 VVLPSVAK

-1742 KMVEDPP
+1742 KMVKDPP
-1749 MQHEKKADSATGEEA
+1749 MQHDKAAAAASVSEKKADSATGEEA

-1779 DASLQPSLMESETQ
+1779 DASLQPSLM
-1793 GDHLHLP
+1793 
-1800 EWLDPSAD
+1800 DPSAD
-1808 DDGKDQPQKAVA
+1808 DGGKDQPQKAVA

-1842 SKMEGSVCKEPFS
+1842 SKMEGSVCKESFS

-1894 SPVTDSEFRLAER
+1894 SPI
-1907 DVNGKPDSP
+1907 
-1916 VTDSEHRLAEGDVNG
+1916 
-1931 KPDSY
+1931 
-1936 VTDSEFRLAEG
+1936 TDSEFRLAEG

-1960 EFRLAEGDVKEKPD
+1960 EFRLAEGDVKEKTD
-1974 SPVIANEFMLA
+1974 SPVIANEFRLA

-2051 LSTVDHGLWLLEG
+2051 LSTVDRGLWLVEG

-2074 DHGFGL
+2074 DHGIGL

-2088 AVDCGLGLA
+2088 AVD
-2097 EGGANEGPVSSAV
+2097 
-2110 GRGLGLAE
+2110 RGLGLAE

-2141 NEGPVSSAVGRGL
+2141 NEGPVSSAADRGLGLAKGGADEGPVSCAADRGL

-2163 GPVSSA
+2163 V
-2169 VGRGLGLAEGG
+2169 
-2180 ANEGPVSSAVGRGLG
+2180 
-2195 LAEGGANEGPVSS
+2195 
-2208 AVGRGLGLA
+2208 
-2217 EGGANEGPV
+2217 
-2226 SSAVGR
+2226 
-2232 GLGLAEGGANEGP
+2232 
-2245 VSSAVGRGLGLA
+2245 
-2257 EGGANEGP
+2257 
-2265 VSSAVG
+2265 
-2271 RGLGLAEGGAN
+2271 
-2282 EGPVS
+2282 
-2287 CAVDC
+2287 
-2292 GLGLAEGGANEGPV
+2292 
-2306 SCAVDCGLGL
+2306 
-2316 AEGGANERPVSCAVD
+2316 
-2331 CGLGL
+2331 
-2336 AEGGANEGPVSCA
+2336 PVSCA
-2349 ADRGLRL
+2349 ADRGLGL

-2367 DSVLDCGLGL
+2367 VSVLDCGLGL
-2377 AESDGKKEPV
+2377 AESDGNKEPV
-2387 FSAINSGLGLADRS
+2387 FSSINSGLGLAARS

-2409 VIGNDLGLAAGGESK
+2409 VIGNDLGLAAGGESR
-2424 ELVPVLHQDLGLA
+2424 ELVPVLDQGLGLA

-2473 VDGDVNE
+2473 ADGDVNE

-2506 DQGQGLAEGGTVDEP
+2506 GQGLGLAEGGALDKP

-2545 LGQGLGLAE
+2545 LDQGLGLAE
-2554 GGALDIPVP
+2554 GGALDKPVP

-2577 LDKPVPSVLEQGLG
+2577 LDKPVPSVLDQGLGLAEGGALDKPVPSVLDQGLG
-2591 LAEGGATDKLIL
+2591 LAEGGATDKPVP

-2611 LAEGGVSKETVSVL
+2611 LAEGGVSKEAVSILGQGLGLAEGSVNEEPVSSVL
-2625 GQGLGLVEGS
+2625 GQGLGLAEGS
-2635 VKEEPVSS
+2635 VNEEPVSSVLGQGLGLAEGSVNEEPVSSVLGQGLGLAEGSVNEEPVSSVLGQGLGLAEGSVNEEPVSSVLGQGLGLAEGSVNEEPVSSVLGQGLGLAEGSVNEEPVSSVLGQGLGLAEGSVNEEPVSS
-2643 VLDCGAELAERG
+2643 VLDCGAEMAERG

-2662 SAVDHSCDASPE
+2662 SAVDHSRDASPE

-2704 AESLPASDGCAVS
+2704 AESSPALDGCAVS

-2733 NKSSVSGSSNHQ
+2733 NKSTVSGSSNHQ

-2789 ALKRLNAKRKFSAR
+2789 ALKRLNAKRKFGAR
-2803 GNVNDTAKRAC
+2803 GNVNDTEKRAC
-2814 SGTAGRGE
+2814 SGTASRGE

-2834 QAQTGSTKRT
+2834 QAQARSTKRT
-2844 AKSAMKQTVQTA
+2844 AKSAMKQTATA
-2856 AAAEIATKTAV
+2856 AEVATKTAV

-2885 SQACKEPGMGVS
+2885 SQARKEPGMGVS

-2938 CFEPAQLLPGP
+2938 CFKPAQLLPGP
-2949 GPVDAGLVDE
+2949 GPVDTGLVDE

-2994 NPLIYTVLPPPSA
+2994 NSLIYTVLPPPSA

-3012 GDAATLPES
+3012 GDAAAVPVS
-3021 SEARQLQIS
+3021 SEAHQLQIS

-3054 SQLSESALPD
+3054 SQLSESAFPD

-3084 NETQVSGATGL
+3084 NEMQVSGATGL

-3120 AGAARDEA
+3120 AGAAQGEA

-3153 QHQRL
+3153 QHQQL
-3158 RHIVGRRHKI
+3158 RHVVGRRHKI

-3221 DLESEERALTSEHSH
+3221 DLESEERALTSECSH

-3278 GELGDGQEAIEMFSQ
+3278 GELGDGQEAMEMFSQ

-3312 DASNSSEFVTDE
+3312 EASNSSEFVTDE

-3337 DSPEEAGILEMESG
+3337 NSPEEGGILEMESG
-3351 PQADVELAAS
+3351 PQADMELAAS

-3475 IKEEVK
+3475 IKEEVT

-3510 RDDGHEVSVMENVE
+3510 RDDGLEVSVMENVE
-3524 AGCAQSLKHETDVS
+3524 AGCAQSLKHEADVS

-3548 TPPSSRMHVPIG
+3548 TPPSSRMHVPVG
-3560 PGIAL
+3560 LGTAL

-3575 KTSEGRGVLIQ
+3575 KTSEGRGVQIQ